1 MNSWPFL
8 AFIGSLI
15 FLVLF
20 IADWQMNAGV
30 DRLSRLKFPPVS
42 ALELP
47 TTRSISAITARTER

>member
-30 DRLSRLKFPPVS
+30 DRLSRLKFPPLS
-42 ALELP
+42 ALEL
-47 TTRSISAITARTER
+47 TAT